1 MLLSNFAVGCI
12 KKSRFIIEQETNRLL
27 NSLGIHIP
35 FISKIPIIG

>member
-1 MLLSNFAVGCI
+1 MLLSNFPVWGI
-12 KKSRFIIEQETNRLL
+12 KNSRCIIEQETSGLL